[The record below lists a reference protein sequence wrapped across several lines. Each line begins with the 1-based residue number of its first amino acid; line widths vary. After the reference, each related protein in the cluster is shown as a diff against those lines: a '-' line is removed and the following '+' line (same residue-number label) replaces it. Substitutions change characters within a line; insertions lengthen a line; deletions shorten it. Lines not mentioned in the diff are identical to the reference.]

1 MRRLSIRNNRL
12 YLSCVV
18 CAGGAALKQS
28 YLLFRLITVML
39 LPLGVIWLNSVFV
52 ASSPVLEFLVVGG
65 LSAVLVVGSVWL
77 GRDGNFDIF
86 DSRSGLMDKLNQYGR
101 TVLGV
106 AHEG

>member
-1 MRRLSIRNNRL
+1 MRQVSIRNNGF
-12 YLSCVV
+12 YLSRLICS
-18 CAGGAALKQS
+18 GDAALKQF

-39 LPLGVIWLNSVFV
+39 LTLGVIWLNSVLV
-52 ASSPVLEFLVVGG
+52 ANSPVLEFLAVSA
-65 LSAVLVVGSVWL
+65 LSAVLVVGSL
-77 GRDGNFDIF
+77 GLGGAGNFTVF

>member
-28 YLLFRLITVML
+28 HLIFRLITAML
-39 LPLGVIWLNSVFV
+39 LHLGAIWLNTVLV
-52 ASSPVLEFLVVGG
+52 ASSPVLEFLVMSG
-65 LSAVLVVGSVWL
+65 LSAVLVVGSVGL
-77 GRDGNFDIF
+77 GRAGNFAIF

>member
-39 LPLGVIWLNSVFV
+39 LSLGVIWLNSFLV
-52 ASSPVLEFLVVGG
+52 ATSSVLEFLAVSG
-65 LSAVLVVGSVWL
+65 LSAVLVVGLAWF
-77 GRDGNFDIF
+77 GGAGNFAIF